1 MRKKDILFKLKKEI
15 KRAEKRQHHNAIK
28 DSGHIR
34 GLKNAIKII
43 QEHN

>member
-15 KRAEKRQHHNAIK
+15 KKAEKRQQPNAMK

-34 GLKNAIKII
+34 GLKNAMKII
-43 QEHN
+43 QEQK

>member
-15 KRAEKRQHHNAIK
+15 KKAEKRQQPYTTK

-34 GLKNAIKII
+34 GLKNAMKII
-43 QEHN
+43 REYK